1 MAYEKPITIKE
12 AIGSIADDEYV
23 LPAIQREFVWKTE
36 QIETLF
42 DSLLRDYPISTF
54 LFWKV
59 SAQNVAKFKFYRFLK
74 NYHERD
80 ERHNQEA
87 SLSGKNDIIA
97 ILDGQQRLTSIY
109 VGLLGSYA
117 SRKRYHKVSSDH
129 AYPSKKLYLNLLQE
143 AQDIGKEYDFRFL
156 TEEEAAVR
164 DEQNFWVSAGKVLEM
179 KEYEDAS
186 DWVNDELEDLSH
198 EFENPLDKEIKK
210 AGRRRFCTLYRGEAG
225 VVTRFRSFVTS
236 EPHCFER
243 SLLIGH
249 VTGSAWVIDPTG
261 SQTLLTHHA
270 KLERWLQLG
279 GHADGDP
286 DVAAVALREA
296 REESGMA
303 EFRLVEPGIFDLDIH
318 AIPERK
324 GIPEHLHYDV
334 RFLLEASQT
343 AFVVSDESL
352 DLAWVPLADLQDYS
366 TEPSMLRMRDK
377 SLL

>member
-1 MAYEKPITIKE
+1 MPHRTPLLDLL
-12 AIGSIADDEYV
+12 DDY
-23 LPAIQREFVWKTE
+23 L
-36 QIETLF
+36 
-42 DSLLRDYPISTF
+42 D
-54 LFWKV
+54 
-59 SAQNVAKFKFYRFLK
+59 
-74 NYHERD
+74 
-80 ERHNQEA
+80 RH
-87 SLSGKNDIIA
+87 
-97 ILDGQQRLTSIY
+97 
-109 VGLLGSYA
+109 V
-117 SRKRYHKVSSDH
+117 
-129 AYPSKKLYLNLLQE
+129 
-143 AQDIGKEYDFRFL
+143 
-156 TEEEAAVR
+156 
-164 DEQNFWVSAGKVLEM
+164 
-179 KEYEDAS
+179 
-186 DWVNDELEDLSH
+186 
-198 EFENPLDKEIKK
+198 
-210 AGRRRFCTLYRGEAG
+210 GEAG

-236 EPHCFER
+236 EPDCFER

-249 VTGSAWVIDPTG
+249 VTGSAWIIDPTG

-352 DLAWVPLADLQDYS
+352 DLAWVPLAELDTYS
-366 TEPSMLRMRDK
+366 KEESMLRMREK
-377 SLL
+377 SFERG